1 MGSLP
6 KGEEGSAFSQEG
18 SRQNL
23 RPRGPGEGIGC
34 FTFPG
39 FLERISFEWA
49 CWSHFSDQSL
59 RQRGTGFHVACQAPF
74 QLEGFPPV
82 LTHCALLRT
91 VSPLDNRSVPLPT
104 GISRQLGLCCS
115 VLLASSGVFEGFLVY

>member
-18 SRQNL
+18 SWQNL
-23 RPRGPGEGIGC
+23 RPLGPGEGIGC
-34 FTFPG
+34 FIFPG
-39 FLERISFEWA
+39 FLELISFEWA

-82 LTHCALLRT
+82 VTHCALLKT
-91 VSPLDNRSVPLPT
+91 VSPLENRSVSPAHGNKPSAGSL
-104 GISRQLGLCCS
+104 LLCFACVLRS
-115 VLLASSGVFEGFLVY
+115 V